1 MLSDLWAEQDQ
12 KRKALQLTKVPKA
25 KTDEVGSTQAAE
37 RTAPVKLIDVSTQTD
52 SHENDSVS
60 ELKEQ
65 VQQLMKV
72 VKELSAVVLCEFKVT

>member
-1 MLSDLWAEQDQ
+1 MLSDLWTEQDQ

-25 KTDEVGSTQAAE
+25 NTDEVGTQAAE

-52 SHENDSVS
+52 SHENDSVGK
-60 ELKEQ
+60 LKEQ

>member
-25 KTDEVGSTQAAE
+25 KRDEVGTQAAE
-37 RTAPVKLIDVSTQTD
+37 RTVPVKFIDVSTQTD

-65 VQQLMKV
+65 VQQLMKM
-72 VKELSAVVLCEFKVT
+72 VKELSAVV